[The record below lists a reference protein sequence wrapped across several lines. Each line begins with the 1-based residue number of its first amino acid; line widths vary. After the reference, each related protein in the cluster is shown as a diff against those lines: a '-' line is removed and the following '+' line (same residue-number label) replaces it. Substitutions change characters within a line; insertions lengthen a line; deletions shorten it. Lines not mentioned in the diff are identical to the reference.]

1 MKSAAG
7 KRFFKII
14 LGLLI
19 VLVLVLSD
27 QISKQA
33 AVEHLKNSADLILIP
48 GVLQLHY
55 LENTG
60 AAFSLLEGNM
70 TLFYITTPILTL
82 LLAYLYLRTPVRKR
96 YLPLL
101 AVYLFL
107 VAGALGNLIDRILYW
122 YVIDFIY
129 FSLIDF
135 PVFNVADIYV
145 TCSIVV
151 LFLLILFYFKDM
163 DELTDLYRPGRRAR
177 EEERENGSKKD

>member
-1 MKSAAG
+1 ML
-7 KRFFKII
+7 I
-14 LGLLI
+14 L
-19 VLVLVLSD
+19 S
-27 QISKQA
+27 
-33 AVEHLKNSADLILIP
+33 LILILLFVAGDQAVKYLAVTYLQPDGPMTVIP
-48 GVLQLHY
+48 GLLEFRYV
-55 LENTG
+55 ENTG

-107 VAGALGNLIDRILYW
+107 IAGALGNLNDRILYR

-177 EEERENGSKKD
+177 EEERENESKKD

>member
-48 GVLQLHY
+48 GVLQFHY

-107 VAGALGNLIDRILYW
+107 IAGALGNLIDRILYR

-135 PVFNVADIYV
+135 PVFNLADVYV
-145 TCSIVV
+145 VV
-151 LFLLILFYFKDM
+151 SGIFLILFVCTK
-163 DELTDLYRPGRRAR
+163 YRDDDFAFL
-177 EEERENGSKKD
+177 NIKQ